1 MHFIYLIFFWAFIMC
16 SVFLIFNRKDRQED
30 LYKTIKK
37 AKKILGSPNNN
48 MFEHPIIIDIED
60 YTEKNKKDM
69 LTYSHLGKNIPE
81 LYNGKFNET

>member
-1 MHFIYLIFFWAFIMC
+1 
-16 SVFLIFNRKDRQED
+16 
-30 LYKTIKK
+30 
-37 AKKILGSPNNN
+37 